1 MSRFVII
8 AHAAEFS
15 PPVNGV
21 GFVKFEPFNP
31 ILREEF
37 EATKLAE
44 VKAKLDK
51 TGHRLRASAESF
63 VATVVHIRNS
73 GRKPAGFDK
82 ARLRI
87 EHEAQKPALQEVTA

>member
-15 PPVNGV
+15 PPVNGI

-37 EATKLAE
+37 EASRLPD
-44 VKAKLDK
+44 VKAKLDEA
-51 TGHRLRASAESF
+51 GDRLRAEGASF
-63 VATVVHIRNS
+63 VATVVHVRNS

-87 EHEAQKPALQEVTA
+87 EHQAPESAPQAVAA